1 MDYWTTLSF
10 TIQILLAMGLANDH
24 GKLIILITRASFL
37 FTYFIKITNFNVILV
52 LIKLKSLVINRLITK
67 VNVHCTDITV
77 SFYNTF

>member
-37 FTYFIKITNFNVILV
+37 FTCFIKITDFNVILV
-52 LIKLKSLVINRLITK
+52 LIKLKKSHN
-67 VNVHCTDITV
+67 
-77 SFYNTF
+77 